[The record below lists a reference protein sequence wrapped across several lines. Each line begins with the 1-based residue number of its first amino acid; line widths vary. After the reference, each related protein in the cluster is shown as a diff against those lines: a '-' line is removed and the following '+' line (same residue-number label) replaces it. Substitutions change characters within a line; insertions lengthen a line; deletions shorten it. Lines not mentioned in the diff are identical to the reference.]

1 MLKKSLLL
9 NLFLLFGNVITAQV
23 AIGKS
28 SVNGDALLDF
38 PDNTTNGIILPA
50 VTTLPTGLGA
60 TNGTMLLDYTAKRI
74 KMRENNQW
82 VDMSP
87 ETGNITSIT
96 INSSTDSG
104 KGVVIGNQSTTV
116 EGVLVLDST
125 QKALVLP
132 KIDRPHL
139 NVVNPYPGMICYD
152 TYNKVIAVYNGSYW
166 YFWK

>member
-87 ETGNITSIT
+87 ETGNVTSVT
-96 INSSTDSG
+96 INSSKKTPTFLLEFFVGD
-104 KGVVIGNQSTTV
+104 
-116 EGVLVLDST
+116 EGFEPPTPSV
-125 QKALVLP
+125 
-132 KIDRPHL
+132 
-139 NVVNPYPGMICYD
+139 
-152 TYNKVIAVYNGSYW
+152 
-166 YFWK
+166 

>member
-152 TYNKVIAVYNGSYW
+152 TYNKVIAVYNGAYW